1 MRRAPGGGSS
11 AWCKH
16 HFARP
21 VKGELEPLGKSLS
34 LVWEMTVTAPLTRQ
48 KPDRRRRG
56 QQGKLNTLP
65 EPMPVV
71 DGTSWG
77 PAMAALP
84 SDRHRAFV
92 LALYQVPPGYGSRV
106 AAAKMAGFGS
116 SKSTPSSWA
125 SIASRLSGDE
135 RIQAAI
141 YEEDCK
147 RIRSSAPRAIRALEN
162 MLEDSMHKDHA
173 RAVAMTL
180 DRIHPIET
188 RQVVDVT
195 HRVDDHLVETLHHLR
210 YLKSLNVSRE
220 VLEREFGFTGLG
232 RYERLLALEDA
243 KTKVVEGK
251 PAPVSGKIE
260 AESTSIG

>member
-92 LALYQVPPGYGSRV
+92 LAL
-106 AAAKMAGFGS
+106 
-116 SKSTPSSWA
+116 
-125 SIASRLSGDE
+125 
-135 RIQAAI
+135 
-141 YEEDCK
+141 
-147 RIRSSAPRAIRALEN
+147 
-162 MLEDSMHKDHA
+162 
-173 RAVAMTL
+173 
-180 DRIHPIET
+180 
-188 RQVVDVT
+188 
-195 HRVDDHLVETLHHLR
+195 
-210 YLKSLNVSRE
+210 
-220 VLEREFGFTGLG
+220 
-232 RYERLLALEDA
+232 
-243 KTKVVEGK
+243 
-251 PAPVSGKIE
+251 
-260 AESTSIG
+260 